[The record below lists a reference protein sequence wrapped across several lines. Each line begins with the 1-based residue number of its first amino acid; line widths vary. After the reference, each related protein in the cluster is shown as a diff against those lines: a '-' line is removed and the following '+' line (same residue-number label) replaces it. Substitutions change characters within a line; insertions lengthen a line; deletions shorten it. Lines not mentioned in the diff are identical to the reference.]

1 MKKRTS
7 FLGKPIREEPLLVG
21 APQIAEEDLKDLEKV
36 FRSGWW
42 VNGPYVRALE
52 EAFKKYIGCKYA
64 VAVGSGTFALHLSL
78 DVLGIGPSDEVITTP
93 YTFPATTH
101 VIEYLGAKPVFVDI
115 EMGSYNM
122 DPNEIERAVTKKT
135 KAIMPIHISGRPCEM
150 DKILRI
156 AKKYKLFIIEDAAH
170 AVEAFYKKKKIGT
183 ISDLTCF
190 SFDVTKNVA
199 GGIGGMVTTNKK
211 KYFEKLVSYAH
222 FGFSQR
228 EYFLP
233 YDTVYPG
240 YKYDMSEF
248 CAALALNSLKRVE
261 KNLKTRE
268 KYWQMYNQAFAGIP
282 EIVLPN
288 GDQDSRHAR
297 HLYMV
302 LLKFEKLNCTREE
315 FMKALASLNIGS
327 RIRFTSIHL
336 HTYYRKKYGYKRGD
350 FPVTEYVSDRV
361 ICLPLSPRLTKKDV
375 NDVIKAVKIVVGHYR
390 K

>member
-1 MKKRTS
+1 VKKRTS
-7 FLGKPIREEPLLVG
+7 FLGKPIRKDPLLVG
-21 APQIAEEDLKDLEKV
+21 APQIVEEDLKELEKV

-78 DVLGIGPSDEVITTP
+78 DVLGIGPGDEVITTP

-122 DPNEIERAVTKKT
+122 DPNKIERAITKKT

-156 AKKYKLFIIEDAAH
+156 AKKYRLFVVEDAAH
-170 AVEAFYKKKKIGT
+170 AVEAFFKKKKIGT

-211 KYFEKLVSYAH
+211 KYFEKLASYAH

-228 EYFLP
+228 EFFLP

-302 LLKFEKLNCTREE
+302 LLKFEKLNCPREE

-350 FPVTEYVSDRV
+350 FPVAEYISDRV

-375 NDVIKAVKIVVGHYR
+375 NDVIKAVKIVVGYYR